1 MRDHRAVML
10 TVVLMLAAGGAA
22 AQSGSVAEVLR
33 DRLDQLQTAGRID
46 VGDDKILSSQALSQI
61 YESNGFQ
68 PFWTAQGISQLR
80 GLVAESAKDGLTP
93 EDYHLAGLTKL
104 ASSTPGADALEQAQA
119 DILATDAFYLLL
131 HHLYFGKVDP
141 VSLHP
146 AWNFE
151 TRPGL
156 DLNIAAVVKDAMIHG
171 HLTEA
176 VARARP
182 NNWLYDKMRASL
194 GEYRMLEAGG
204 GWMPVP
210 GGEALKIGSRGRRVV
225 ALRQRLAVTGE
236 LSGQPLDNE
245 LYDEPLA
252 EAVRTF
258 QERHRLAADG
268 VVSAATLKELNVPL
282 SARIGQIR
290 VNLERGRWALHE
302 ITPAD
307 LVIVD
312 VAGFQVSFLRNREVV
327 WRGKAQVGKPY
338 RQTPIF
344 KSAIDHVVFN
354 PTWTV
359 PPGILARDIL
369 PAVRRD
375 PDALAKKKLQVIDG
389 QGRIVDP
396 ASIEWSRYTGSNFPY
411 MLRQGPG
418 PDNALGL
425 VKIMFPN
432 PHAVYLHDTPSKA
445 LFENSERAF
454 SSGCIRVERPFELAQ
469 LVLNDPANWNDS
481 TIDAVLKDGATRTV
495 RLRAPVPVMIMYWT
509 LDPTAEGPPV
519 FKRDPYD
526 RDLKLL
532 MALDAPFNS
541 GAVRARG
548 ATPKL

>member
-1 MRDHRAVML
+1 MRNFRAVIL
-10 TVVLMLAAGGAA
+10 TVVLMLAAGAA
-22 AQSGSVAEVLR
+22 PAQSGSVAEVLR
-33 DRLDQLQTAGRID
+33 DRLDQLVTAGRID
-46 VGDDKILSSQALSQI
+46 VGDTKIVSPQVLPQI

-68 PFWTAQGISQLR
+68 PFWTPQGLAQLR
-80 GLVAESAKDGLTP
+80 GLIADSAKDGLLP
-93 EDYHLAGLTKL
+93 EDYHLAGLTNL
-104 ASSTPGADALEQAQA
+104 ASATSGSDALAQAQA

-131 HHLYFGKVDP
+131 YHLYFGKVDP

-156 DLNIAAVVKDAMIHG
+156 DLDIAPLAKEAMIQG
-171 HLTEA
+171 KLAEA

-182 NNWLYDKMRASL
+182 NNWLYDKMRAAL
-194 GEYRMLEAGG
+194 AEYRMLEAGG
-204 GWMPVP
+204 GWMTVP
-210 GGEALKIGSRGRRVV
+210 GGETLKLGSRGSRVV
-225 ALRQRLAVTGE
+225 ALRRRLAVTGE
-236 LSGQPLDNE
+236 LSGEPLDND

-258 QERHRLAADG
+258 QDRHRLAADG
-268 VVSAATLKELNVPL
+268 VVSAATLKELNVPV
-282 SARIGQIR
+282 SGRIGQIR
-290 VNLERGRWALHE
+290 VNLERGRWVLHE
-302 ITPAD
+302 ITSAD

-312 VAGFQVSFLRNREVV
+312 VAGFQVSFVRNREVV
-327 WRGKAQVGKPY
+327 WRGKAQIGKPY

-359 PPGILARDIL
+359 PPGILGRDIL

-375 PDALAKKKLQVIDG
+375 PGALEKKKLQVIDS
-389 QGRIVDP
+389 QGRPVDP

-432 PHAVYLHDTPSKA
+432 SHAVYLHDTPSKA
-445 LFENSERAF
+445 LFEQSERAF

-469 LVLNDPANWNDS
+469 LVLNDPTNWNDS
-481 TIDAVLKDGATRTV
+481 TIDAVLKGGATRTV
-495 RLRAPVPVMIMYWT
+495 RLRTPVPVLIMYWT
-509 LDPTAEGPPV
+509 LDPSAEGPPV

-526 RDLKLL
+526 RDPKLL
-532 MALDAPFNS
+532 MALDAPSKS
-541 GAVRARG
+541 GTVRARG
-548 ATPKL
+548 AVRQR

>member
-1 MRDHRAVML
+1 MRNYRAVML
-10 TVVLMLAAGGAA
+10 TVVLMLAASAA
-22 AQSGSVAEVLR
+22 LAQSGSVAEVLL
-33 DRLDQLQTAGRID
+33 DRLGQLETVGRID
-46 VGDDKILSSQALSQI
+46 VGDTKIVSPQALPQI

-68 PFWTAQGISQLR
+68 PFWTPQGLAQLR
-80 GLVAESAKDGLTP
+80 GLIADSAKDGLSP
-93 EDYHLAGLTKL
+93 EDYHLAGLTNL
-104 ASSTPGADALEQAQA
+104 ASAASGSDALAKAQA

-131 HHLYFGKVDP
+131 YHLYFGKVDP
-141 VSLHP
+141 VSSHP
-146 AWNFE
+146 AWNFD

-156 DLNIAAVVKDAMIHG
+156 DLNIAPLVKDAMIQG
-171 HLTEA
+171 KLAEA

-194 GEYRMLEAGG
+194 AEYRMLEASG
-204 GWMPVP
+204 GWMAVP
-210 GGEALKIGSRGRRVV
+210 GGETLKVGSRGSRVV
-225 ALRQRLAVTGE
+225 ALRRRLAVTGE
-236 LSGQPLDNE
+236 LNGQPLDND

-268 VVSAATLKELNVPL
+268 VVSAATLKELNV
-282 SARIGQIR
+282 SVSGRIGQIR
-290 VNLERGRWALHE
+290 VNLERGRWVLHE
-302 ITPAD
+302 ITAAD

-312 VAGFQVSFLRNREVV
+312 VAGFQVSFLRNREIV
-327 WRGKAQVGKPY
+327 WQGKAQIGKPY

-359 PPGILARDIL
+359 PPGILGRDIL

-375 PDALAKKKLQVIDG
+375 PGALAKKKLQVIDS
-389 QGRIVDP
+389 QGRSVDP

-432 PHAVYLHDTPSKA
+432 THAVYLHDTPSKA
-445 LFENSERAF
+445 LFEKSERAF

-481 TIDAVLKDGATRTV
+481 TIEAVLKDGATRAV
-495 RLRAPVPVMIMYWT
+495 RLRTPVPVLIMYWT

-526 RDLKLL
+526 RDPKLL
-532 MALDAPFNS
+532 MALDAPSKS

-548 ATPKL
+548 AAPKR

>member
-1 MRDHRAVML
+1 
-10 TVVLMLAAGGAA
+10 
-22 AQSGSVAEVLR
+22 
-33 DRLDQLQTAGRID
+33 
-46 VGDDKILSSQALSQI
+46 
-61 YESNGFQ
+61 
-68 PFWTAQGISQLR
+68 
-80 GLVAESAKDGLTP
+80 
-93 EDYHLAGLTKL
+93 
-104 ASSTPGADALEQAQA
+104 
-119 DILATDAFYLLL
+119 
-131 HHLYFGKVDP
+131 
-141 VSLHP
+141 
-146 AWNFE
+146 
-151 TRPGL
+151 
-156 DLNIAAVVKDAMIHG
+156 MIHG